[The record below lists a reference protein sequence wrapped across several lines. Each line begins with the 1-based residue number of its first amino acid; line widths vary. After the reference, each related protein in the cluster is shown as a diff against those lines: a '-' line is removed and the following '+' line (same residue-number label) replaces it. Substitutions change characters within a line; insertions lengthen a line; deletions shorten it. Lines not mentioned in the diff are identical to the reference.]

1 MSNANLAGRENEFPL
16 PGKLAL
22 LAFRPSRE
30 LAPIAMEN
38 LTRGRV
44 GSEIYGGDQ
53 REVSIILVNLL
64 LTFESQL

>member
-22 LAFRPSRE
+22 LAFRPSRD

-44 GSEIYGGDQ
+44 GSEVHSGDK
-53 REVSIILVNLL
+53 REVSLFSPLGYGPDL
-64 LTFESQL
+64 